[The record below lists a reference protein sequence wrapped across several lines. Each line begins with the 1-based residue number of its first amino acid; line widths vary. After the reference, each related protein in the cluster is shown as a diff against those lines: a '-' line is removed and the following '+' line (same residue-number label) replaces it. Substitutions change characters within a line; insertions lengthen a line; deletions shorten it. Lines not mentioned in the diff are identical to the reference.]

1 MKMSTRTRY
10 GVRMLI
16 DLARNYNKG
25 PFQINAISKLE
36 EISEK
41 YLGQITII
49 LKSSGII
56 NSVKGASGGFF
67 LTRDPAEINLKD
79 VVRILEGD
87 INIVECINNKDSCNR
102 STKCVTKNIWKEVNE
117 AIESTLEKYTLKD
130 LVDMSAN
137 SDSDMFYI

>member
-16 DLARNYNKG
+16 NLAKKYNKG
-25 PFQINAISKLE
+25 PLQISAISKLE
-36 EISEK
+36 DISEK

-49 LKSSGII
+49 LKSSGLI

-67 LTRDPAEINLKD
+67 LTRDPSEINLKD

-87 INIVECINNKDSCNR
+87 INIVECVKNNDSCVR
-102 STKCVTKNIWKEVNE
+102 ATKCVTKIIWREVNE

-130 LVDMSAN
+130 LVEMSLN
-137 SDSDMFYI
+137 FNSDMFYI